1 MESPRDP
8 LPADV
13 SAEPEPADPPPAE
26 ATDPP
31 PAEATGPQ
39 AAQPAAQAAAGPEPA
54 AAVPRP
60 RDPGEPTEPLRL
72 GEPAEPL
79 PPGDADLIAASRAGD
94 AAAYDTLY
102 RRHVAA
108 AHSLARQLVRNRAEA
123 DDVVAETF
131 AKILDLLH
139 RGGGPDDAFRP
150 YLLAAVRRAA
160 YDRHRAER
168 RQLVTDEMETFD
180 RGVPFADPAVAD
192 LERTMIARAFASLPE
207 RWQAV
212 LWHTEIEGARPADV
226 APLLGLTANGVA
238 ALAYRAREGLRQAY
252 LQMHLSGA
260 VRDECRPVAAKLGAY
275 VRGGLAK
282 REAAVVGAHLDQ
294 CAECRRV
301 FAELGDVNV
310 ALKGIVAPIVLGPA
324 AVAYLAS
331 AAGQGSAGA
340 WIAGRLGWFRH
351 ASKGQAAAAGVAAA
365 AVVGMAAAAMA
376 LTGHT
381 GPAPARHAL
390 PPAAAGGRAQG
401 ASSSSGPGSS
411 ASRHPGSGSQP
422 AAAAPAPSSAAPGN
436 APTSASSSTAPAPQ
450 AQIAARINPVGTLS
464 QGATGIVGFSV
475 DNTGSGPAATVT
487 ANVSL
492 PVGVSLLAGGTLGRA
507 SLDRSSPGGWTCAPV
522 GGGATCTH
530 GPLAANASTTSYL
543 QVVVAADAP
552 PGQPPAISV
561 HGGGRRATARG
572 TAGYRPAGSQPGSP
586 RPAGTP

>member
-8 LPADV
+8 FAADV
-13 SAEPEPADPPPAE
+13 SAEPEPADLPPAE
-26 ATDPP
+26 VSR
-31 PAEATGPQ
+31 
-39 AAQPAAQAAAGPEPA
+39 PEPA

-60 RDPGEPTEPLRL
+60 IDPGERTEPLRL
-72 GEPAEPL
+72 GTPAESL
-79 PPGDADLIAASRAGD
+79 PPGDADLIVASRAGD

-108 AHSLARQLVRNRAEA
+108 AHSLARQLVRNGAEA

-150 YLLAAVRRAA
+150 YLLTAVRRSA

-331 AAGQGSAGA
+331 PAGKGPAGA
-340 WIAGRLGWFRH
+340 WIAGRRRRDRDDATSSRSGWV
-351 ASKGQAAAAGVAAA
+351 SG
-365 AVVGMAAAAMA
+365 
-376 LTGHT
+376 GHCET
-381 GPAPARHAL
+381 
-390 PPAAAGGRAQG
+390 
-401 ASSSSGPGSS
+401 
-411 ASRHPGSGSQP
+411 HPG
-422 AAAAPAPSSAAPGN
+422 
-436 APTSASSSTAPAPQ
+436 
-450 AQIAARINPVGTLS
+450 
-464 QGATGIVGFSV
+464 
-475 DNTGSGPAATVT
+475 
-487 ANVSL
+487 
-492 PVGVSLLAGGTLGRA
+492 
-507 SLDRSSPGGWTCAPV
+507 
-522 GGGATCTH
+522 
-530 GPLAANASTTSYL
+530 
-543 QVVVAADAP
+543 
-552 PGQPPAISV
+552 
-561 HGGGRRATARG
+561 ATALI
-572 TAGYRPAGSQPGSP
+572 
-586 RPAGTP
+586 